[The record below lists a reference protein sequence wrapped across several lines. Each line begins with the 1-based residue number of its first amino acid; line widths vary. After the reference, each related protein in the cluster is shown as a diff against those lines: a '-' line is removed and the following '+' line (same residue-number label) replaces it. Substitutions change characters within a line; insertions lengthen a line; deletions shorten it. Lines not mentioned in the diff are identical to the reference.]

1 MIGIDVGYGDVKAVY
16 VEDGELKYFKL
27 PTAVAYAPSN
37 SIDIID
43 SAEVVYSF
51 QGREYI
57 VGESAR
63 FGAFSTRSF
72 DFLKR
77 YSPLFIHHTLKVLKI
92 EPTHVATG
100 LPLGLFNRKDEM
112 TKELIT
118 AQVDGNTIKA
128 EFSMFPQAVGI
139 LLDYRMDDAG
149 KVKADTAKNGI
160 VLDIGFNTIDV
171 LCFEKG
177 TAIRSDAKTLDK
189 FGISKIVLE
198 LVELINREHGIQLS
212 DQEAKDVF
220 LAGQM
225 NVYGSRIDLTEAIRN
240 ITEMYFDE
248 VMHNIRSLWDKRLQR
263 ADLLLLAGGG
273 AVTIAKY
280 VPSEYAKIVKVPERS
295 EFANAR
301 GYFKALMAKQEQ
313 ALKAD

>member
-16 VEDGELKYFKL
+16 MDGGELKYFKL
-27 PTAVAYAPSN
+27 PTAVAYAPMN
-37 SIDIID
+37 TIDI
-43 SAEVVYSF
+43 AEISEERYSF

-72 DFLKR
+72 DFLKK
-77 YSPLFIHHTLKVLKI
+77 YTPLFIHHTLKVLRY
-92 EPTHVATG
+92 EPSYVATG

-112 TKELIT
+112 TKELTT

-301 GYFKALMAKQEQ
+301 GYLKALMAKQEQ

>member
-16 VEDGELKYFKL
+16 AEDGELRYFKL
-27 PTAVAYAPSN
+27 PTAVAYAPMN
-37 SIDIID
+37 SIDIAD
-43 SAEVVYSF
+43 EAEERYSF

-92 EPTHVATG
+92 EPAHVAAG
-100 LPLGLFNRKDEM
+100 LPLGLFNKKDEM
-112 TKELIT
+112 IKELT
-118 AQVDGNTIKA
+118 TVHVDGISMKA
-128 EFSMFPQAVGI
+128 QLSMFPQAVGI
-139 LLDYRMDDAG
+139 LLDYRMDEKG
-149 KVKADTAKNGI
+149 KVKPGTAKNGI
-160 VLDIGFNTIDV
+160 ILDIGFNTIDV

-177 TAIRSDAKTLDK
+177 TAIKSDAKTLDK
-189 FGISKIVLE
+189 FGISKIVLG
-198 LVELINREHGIQLS
+198 LVEFINREHGIQLS

-220 LAGQM
+220 LAGRM
-225 NVYGSRIDLTEAIRN
+225 NVYGNKIDLTEPIRN

-248 VMHNIRSLWDKRLQR
+248 VMHNISSLWDKRLQR
-263 ADLLLLAGGG
+263 ADIMLLAGGG

-280 VPSEYAKIVKVPERS
+280 VPSEYAKIVLVPERP

-301 GYFKALMAKQEQ
+301 GYLKAIMAKQEQ